1 MYASDELAV
10 LTVEQCYHADRLAAE
25 AGVSGVAL
33 MEKAG
38 RAVAEAIRA
47 RWSPAAIGG
56 AVVVLCGPG
65 NNGGDGFVVAR
76 LLAAAGWP
84 VRLGLLGERSR
95 LAGDAAHHAARW
107 EGPVE
112 PLSTGLL
119 PGAGLVVD
127 ALFGAGL
134 TRPLEGTAAAVLTAA
149 AEAGLPLVAVDVP
162 SGLQGDSGA
171 PLGEVVAA
179 AVLTVTFFRPK
190 PGHLLQ
196 PGRRLCGELLVA
208 DIGIPAAVLETIGP
222 SLWRD
227 DPALW
232 LQAWRPRTAE
242 SHKYHFGHALL
253 VGGAVMTGAARLA
266 ARAAL
271 RVGAGLVSLAAPV
284 EALSVYQLA
293 SPSLIVRPGA
303 DSESLARLLRDARYN
318 ALLVGPGLEGGA
330 ETREAVETLLAAGR
344 PCLLD
349 AGALTAF
356 AEEPGRLFAALRAP
370 ALLTPHDGEFRR
382 LFPDLEGDR
391 LARARA
397 AAERSGAVLLLKG
410 SDTAI
415 AAPDGRA
422 ILVENAP
429 PWLATA
435 GSGDVLAGLG
445 LGLLAQGLPTFEAA
459 AAAAWLLGAAGT
471 ACGPGLIS
479 EDLPEALPRLRAR
492 LGR

>member
-1 MYASDELAV
+1 MSAIDDLAV
-10 LTVEQCYHADRLAAE
+10 LTVEQCYRADRLAAE
-25 AGVSGVAL
+25 AGVPGVAL
-33 MEKAG
+33 MERAG

-47 RWSPAAIGG
+47 RWSPAALGG
-56 AVVVLCGPG
+56 PVAVLCGPG
-65 NNGGDGFVVAR
+65 NNGGDGFVAAR
-76 LLAAAGWP
+76 LLAEAGWP
-84 VRLGLLGERSR
+84 VRLGLLGERER
-95 LAGDAAHHAARW
+95 LSGDAAHHAALW

-112 PLSTGLL
+112 PLTAALL
-119 PGAGLVVD
+119 RGAGLVVD

-134 TRPLEGTAAAVLTAA
+134 TRPLEGAAAAVLTAA
-149 AEAGLPLVAVDVP
+149 ADAGLPLVAVDVP
-162 SGLQGDSGA
+162 SGLQGDSGV
-171 PLGEVVAA
+171 PLGGLAA
-179 AVLTVTFFRPK
+179 SATLTVTFFRPK
-190 PGHLLQ
+190 PGHLLF

-208 DIGIPAAVLETIGP
+208 DIGIPGAVLAAIEP
-222 SLWRD
+222 RLWRD

-232 LQAWRPRTAE
+232 LPAWRPREAE

-253 VGGAVMTGAARLA
+253 VGGGVMTGAARLA

-271 RVGAGLVSLAAPV
+271 RVGAGLVSLAAPA
-284 EALSVYQLA
+284 EALTVYQLA

-303 DSESLARLLRDARYN
+303 DAEALTRLLQDGRYD
-318 ALLVGPGLEGGA
+318 ALLLGPGLEAGA
-330 ETREAVETLLAAGR
+330 ETREQAAALLASGR

-356 AEEPGRLFAALRAP
+356 AEDPERLFAALRGP
-370 ALLTPHDGEFRR
+370 VLLTPHDGEFRR

-397 AAERSGAVLLLKG
+397 AARRSGAVVLLKG
-410 SDTAI
+410 ADTAV

-422 ILVENAP
+422 VLVDNAP

-445 LGLLAQGLPTFEAA
+445 LGLLAQGVPPFEAA

-471 ACGPGLIS
+471 DCGPGLIS
-479 EDLPEALPRLRAR
+479 EDLPESLPRLRAR